1 MNVKACLLVSVLL
14 AAIVCVTASG
24 DIIYVDANAP
34 GPTHDGSS
42 WINAYQYLSEALY
55 KPPSYGDEIW
65 VAEGIYKP
73 DESRNDPNGSGH
85 WEMKFELVN
94 GVAIYGGFPSG
105 GGNWQDRDPD
115 LYKTVLSGDLSDN
128 DGPDFTNY
136 SDNSRRIVEAVST
149 DANTVLDGFTIR
161 GGNASGGGGT
171 VGGGMY
177 VRQGAPKVVN
187 CTFRDNLAYD
197 KGAGMYNNE
206 TETAIIS
213 CTFLSN
219 RASDYGGGIYN
230 NDHSDVKIIGCSF
243 LGNSTGADPG
253 ENDGGGVYNSYS
265 SPTLVNCLFSGN
277 LAGDK
282 GGGMGNFG
290 GSPLLTNCTFSQN
303 QAGGSGGG
311 IYAMI
316 PRVTNCIFWGNA
328 DYSGTNNEGSQ
339 ISSSTPTINYSC
351 VQGWTGSWGG
361 TGNIGDDPNF
371 TDPNGPDG
379 VPGTPDDDLTLAGIA
394 CIDAGDNDA
403 VPADEFD
410 LDDDANTVESVP
422 FDLAGSL
429 RFMDANDVN
438 DTGNG
443 ARPVVDM
450 GAYEYGTGKCGDQLH
465 PYPPVDYNF
474 DCEVDFKDMAYF
486 LNYWLV
492 CTKPE
497 CD

>member
-1 MNVKACLLVSVLL
+1 MNVKACLLVSVLFV
-14 AAIVCVTASG
+14 AIVCLTASG
-24 DIIYVDANAP
+24 NIIYVDVNAP

-42 WINAYQYLSEALY
+42 WGNAYQYLSEALY

-65 VAEGIYKP
+65 VAEGVYKP
-73 DESRNDPNGSGH
+73 DENTGNPNGTGNRDL
-85 WEMKFELVN
+85 KFKLID
-94 GVAIYGGFPSG
+94 GVAVYGGFPSG

-136 SDNSRRIVEAVST
+136 SDNSYCIVEAISR
-149 DANTVLDGFTIR
+149 DANTVMDGFTIK
-161 GGNASGGGGT
+161 GGYAAGGGGT
-171 VGGGMY
+171 VGGGML
-177 VRQGAPKVVN
+177 VSQGAPRIVN

-197 KGAGMYNNE
+197 NGAGMYNSQ
-206 TETAIIS
+206 TEAAIIN
-213 CTFLSN
+213 CTFLAN
-219 RASDYGGGIYN
+219 RANDYGGGIYN
-230 NDHSDVKIIGCSF
+230 DESDVKIIGCSF
-243 LGNSTGADPG
+243 LGNSTGAQPSG
-253 ENDGGGVYNSYS
+253 KSGGGIYNSYC

-277 LAGDK
+277 YAGYN
-282 GGGMGNFG
+282 GGGIG
-290 GSPLLTNCTFSQN
+290 GDSSLLTNCTFSRN
-303 QAGGSGGG
+303 HAGNLGGG
-311 IYAMI
+311 IFTSYLMI
-316 PRVTNCIFWGNA
+316 YNSIFWGNS
-328 DYSGTNNEGSQ
+328 DYNGTNNEDSQ
-339 ISSSTPTINYSC
+339 IAFNTLTINYSC
-351 VQGWTGSWGG
+351 VQGWTGSWDG
-361 TGNIGDDPNF
+361 TGDIGDDPNF
-371 TDPNGPDG
+371 TDPNGADG
-379 VPGTPDDDLTLAGIA
+379 IPGTLDDDLTLAGTA
-394 CIDAGDNDA
+394 CIDAGDNNS

-410 LDDDANTVESVP
+410 LDGDSNTVESVP

-443 ARPVVDM
+443 APPVVDM

-497 CD
+497 CN